1 MEQRKERKTGMRG
14 IQGEERDTEN
24 RWREREMSERESVFT
39 QFMFLFS

>member
-24 RWREREMSERESVFT
+24 RWRERARSERESVFT
-39 QFMFLFS
+39 PFMFLFS